1 MPIALRSRDSS
12 SSIISRY
19 ASLAPERRLTGSG
32 TVASGKK
39 PVITSLAGFELSA
52 PVGPEKPVITS
63 LAGFEPSEP
72 VVTEVAAF
80 AGGLRP
86 QPPGVRS
93 AIPADLLSLLTF
105 ALSADTL
112 RLKNGRIMNGT

>member
-1 MPIALRSRDSS
+1 MPIALRPRDSS

-19 ASLAPERRLTGSG
+19 ASLAPAERLASCSG
-32 TVASGKK
+32 NVTSGKK

-80 AGGLRP
+80 AGRLAAPTAGST
-86 QPPGVRS
+86 QCYPG
-93 AIPADLLSLLTF
+93 
-105 ALSADTL
+105 
-112 RLKNGRIMNGT
+112 